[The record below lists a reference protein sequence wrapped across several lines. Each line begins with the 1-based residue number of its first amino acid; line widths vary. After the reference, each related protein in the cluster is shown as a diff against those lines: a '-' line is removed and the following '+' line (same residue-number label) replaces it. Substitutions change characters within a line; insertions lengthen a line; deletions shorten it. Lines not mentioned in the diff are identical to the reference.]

1 MANNIYYCRHC
12 AEKLVLNH
20 RSSMLINKTQSVLL
34 LFGKRPLHILRGL
47 STHTYTHSR
56 SGVPLY
62 AQVEPEPIWATYS
75 HYITAVTCN
84 VQQEQSPYQTAHKM

>member
-1 MANNIYYCRHC
+1 MTTAYPPRIVH
-12 AEKLVLNH
+12 KH
-20 RSSMLINKTQSVLL
+20 
-34 LFGKRPLHILRGL
+34 
-47 STHTYTHSR
+47 THTHTHTDTDTDTR

-84 VQQEQSPYQTAHKM
+84 VQQEQSPYRTAHKM